1 MKNFILPFALTAL
14 LTFSEISFGAPRNYN
29 APTKCKKWFASWC
42 TPPDS
47 TRTGREVLLFRR
59 TFQLSEKPGSFV
71 INVSADNRF
80 RLFVNGVSVA
90 VGPARGDLEHWR
102 YDTLDI
108 GGHLKKGKNSIAAIV
123 WNYASQAPIA
133 QITFES
139 GFVLDGATKA
149 EEFVATP
156 AGWKAKKSEAFSD
169 AENRCAMYTGPG
181 EKLDAS
187 KYDRGWTLPN
197 FDDSAWPDAVKT
209 RDALS
214 PAGRDGENAGWS
226 LIPREIPQLEETPAR
241 FSKIRKFSGSGKPAD
256 FINGEKFT
264 LPANSECSIII
275 DNGILTNAY
284 PRLITN
290 RGAGSEIKVAYAEAL
305 YDERGLKGDRNSVE
319 GRHFRPP
326 MPSDIFLPDG
336 GPFEFSTLW
345 WRTWRYVRLDIK
357 TANEPLDIE
366 DFYGI
371 FTGYPFR
378 EEGYFKSSDAS
389 AGKIWDTAWRT
400 ARLCALETYIDCP
413 YYEQLQ
419 YAGDTRIQ
427 ALISLY
433 VSGDD
438 RLMRKAIADFDWSR
452 GSNGLVKSRHPSRI
466 RQYIP
471 PFALYW
477 VQMLDD
483 FARHR
488 DDPEFVREHI
498 DGARAVFRWY
508 LRQIDPDTGM
518 LFPQLPYWNF
528 VDWSKAPE
536 WNGGYAPETQ
546 TAASAINSLHL
557 AYALKCGANLMRHMG
572 MEKEAGEYAQKSRE
586 IAAAVRKRCYD
597 ESRGLFMNYAG
608 AARSS
613 QHANIMGILSGAAEP
628 GERRALIG
636 KILSD
641 PALDQCT
648 LYYRFYLAEAMRMA
662 GEGDKYFSQLEP
674 WKKMLDRGLT
684 TFAEKPD
691 PTRSDCHAWSS
702 SPNYHLLSLVAGVT
716 PAEYGFKSVRIEPK
730 LGQLKFVEAAIPHPK
745 GKIRI
750 SLKKKGEEIGG
761 FVELP
766 EGLSGTFADGKR
778 DYPVKGGFNRI
789 GRD

>member
-1 MKNFILPFALTAL
+1 MEIFIIYSLKILYLLNTLYSMKNFILSFALTAL

-187 KYDRGWTLPN
+187 KYDRGWTLPD

-264 LPANSECSIII
+264 LPANSEYSIII
-275 DNGILTNAY
+275 DNGTLTNAY
-284 PRLITN
+284 PCLITN

-305 YDERGLKGDRNSVE
+305 YDERGLKGDGNSVE
-319 GRHFRPP
+319 GRHFRTP

-366 DFYGI
+366 DFYRI
-371 FTGYPFR
+371 FTRYPFR

-389 AGKIWDTAWRT
+389 AGK
-400 ARLCALETYIDCP
+400 
-413 YYEQLQ
+413 
-419 YAGDTRIQ
+419 
-427 ALISLY
+427 
-433 VSGDD
+433 
-438 RLMRKAIADFDWSR
+438 
-452 GSNGLVKSRHPSRI
+452 
-466 RQYIP
+466 
-471 PFALYW
+471 
-477 VQMLDD
+477 
-483 FARHR
+483 
-488 DDPEFVREHI
+488 
-498 DGARAVFRWY
+498 
-508 LRQIDPDTGM
+508 
-518 LFPQLPYWNF
+518 
-528 VDWSKAPE
+528 
-536 WNGGYAPETQ
+536 
-546 TAASAINSLHL
+546 
-557 AYALKCGANLMRHMG
+557 
-572 MEKEAGEYAQKSRE
+572 
-586 IAAAVRKRCYD
+586 RCYD

-608 AARSS
+608 SARSS

-702 SPNYHLLSLVAGVT
+702 YHLLSLVCGVT

>member
-1 MKNFILPFALTAL
+1 MEIFIIYSLKILYLLNTLYSMKNFILSFALTAL

-187 KYDRGWTLPN
+187 KYDRGWTLPD

-275 DNGILTNAY
+275 DNGTLTNAY
-284 PRLITN
+284 PCLITN

-305 YDERGLKGDRNSVE
+305 YDERGLKGDGNSVE
-319 GRHFRPP
+319 GRHFRTP

-389 AGKIWDTAWRT
+389 AGK
-400 ARLCALETYIDCP
+400 
-413 YYEQLQ
+413 
-419 YAGDTRIQ
+419 
-427 ALISLY
+427 
-433 VSGDD
+433 
-438 RLMRKAIADFDWSR
+438 
-452 GSNGLVKSRHPSRI
+452 
-466 RQYIP
+466 
-471 PFALYW
+471 
-477 VQMLDD
+477 
-483 FARHR
+483 
-488 DDPEFVREHI
+488 
-498 DGARAVFRWY
+498 
-508 LRQIDPDTGM
+508 
-518 LFPQLPYWNF
+518 
-528 VDWSKAPE
+528 
-536 WNGGYAPETQ
+536 
-546 TAASAINSLHL
+546 
-557 AYALKCGANLMRHMG
+557 
-572 MEKEAGEYAQKSRE
+572 
-586 IAAAVRKRCYD
+586 RCYD

-608 AARSS
+608 
-613 QHANIMGILSGAAEP
+613 
-628 GERRALIG
+628 
-636 KILSD
+636 
-641 PALDQCT
+641 
-648 LYYRFYLAEAMRMA
+648 
-662 GEGDKYFSQLEP
+662 
-674 WKKMLDRGLT
+674 
-684 TFAEKPD
+684 
-691 PTRSDCHAWSS
+691 
-702 SPNYHLLSLVAGVT
+702 
-716 PAEYGFKSVRIEPK
+716 
-730 LGQLKFVEAAIPHPK
+730 
-745 GKIRI
+745 
-750 SLKKKGEEIGG
+750 
-761 FVELP
+761 
-766 EGLSGTFADGKR
+766 
-778 DYPVKGGFNRI
+778 
-789 GRD
+789 

>member
-1 MKNFILPFALTAL
+1 MKNFILSFALTAL

-187 KYDRGWTLPN
+187 KYDRGWTLPD

-264 LPANSECSIII
+264 LPANSEYSIII
-275 DNGILTNAY
+275 DNGTLTNAY
-284 PRLITN
+284 PCLITN

-305 YDERGLKGDRNSVE
+305 YDERGLKGDGNSVE
-319 GRHFRPP
+319 GRHFRTP

-389 AGKIWDTAWRT
+389 AGK
-400 ARLCALETYIDCP
+400 
-413 YYEQLQ
+413 
-419 YAGDTRIQ
+419 
-427 ALISLY
+427 
-433 VSGDD
+433 
-438 RLMRKAIADFDWSR
+438 
-452 GSNGLVKSRHPSRI
+452 
-466 RQYIP
+466 
-471 PFALYW
+471 
-477 VQMLDD
+477 
-483 FARHR
+483 
-488 DDPEFVREHI
+488 
-498 DGARAVFRWY
+498 
-508 LRQIDPDTGM
+508 
-518 LFPQLPYWNF
+518 
-528 VDWSKAPE
+528 
-536 WNGGYAPETQ
+536 
-546 TAASAINSLHL
+546 
-557 AYALKCGANLMRHMG
+557 
-572 MEKEAGEYAQKSRE
+572 
-586 IAAAVRKRCYD
+586 RCYD

-648 LYYRFYLAEAMRMA
+648 IYYRFYLAEAMRMA

>member
-1 MKNFILPFALTAL
+1 MKNFILSFALTAL

-187 KYDRGWTLPN
+187 KYDRGWTLPD

-264 LPANSECSIII
+264 LPANSEYSIII
-275 DNGILTNAY
+275 DNGTLTNAY
-284 PRLITN
+284 PCLITN

-305 YDERGLKGDRNSVE
+305 YDERGLKGDGNSVE
-319 GRHFRPP
+319 GRHFRTP

-389 AGKIWDTAWRT
+389 AGK
-400 ARLCALETYIDCP
+400 
-413 YYEQLQ
+413 
-419 YAGDTRIQ
+419 
-427 ALISLY
+427 
-433 VSGDD
+433 
-438 RLMRKAIADFDWSR
+438 
-452 GSNGLVKSRHPSRI
+452 
-466 RQYIP
+466 
-471 PFALYW
+471 
-477 VQMLDD
+477 
-483 FARHR
+483 
-488 DDPEFVREHI
+488 
-498 DGARAVFRWY
+498 
-508 LRQIDPDTGM
+508 
-518 LFPQLPYWNF
+518 
-528 VDWSKAPE
+528 
-536 WNGGYAPETQ
+536 
-546 TAASAINSLHL
+546 
-557 AYALKCGANLMRHMG
+557 
-572 MEKEAGEYAQKSRE
+572 
-586 IAAAVRKRCYD
+586 RCYD

-608 AARSS
+608 SARSS

>member
-1 MKNFILPFALTAL
+1 MKNFILSFALTAL

-187 KYDRGWTLPN
+187 KYDRGWTLPD

-264 LPANSECSIII
+264 LPANSEYSIII
-275 DNGILTNAY
+275 DNGTLTNAY
-284 PRLITN
+284 PCLITN

-305 YDERGLKGDRNSVE
+305 YDERGLKGDGNSVE
-319 GRHFRPP
+319 GRHFRTP

-366 DFYGI
+366 DFYRI
-371 FTGYPFR
+371 FTRYPFR

-389 AGKIWDTAWRT
+389 AGK
-400 ARLCALETYIDCP
+400 
-413 YYEQLQ
+413 
-419 YAGDTRIQ
+419 
-427 ALISLY
+427 
-433 VSGDD
+433 
-438 RLMRKAIADFDWSR
+438 
-452 GSNGLVKSRHPSRI
+452 
-466 RQYIP
+466 
-471 PFALYW
+471 
-477 VQMLDD
+477 
-483 FARHR
+483 
-488 DDPEFVREHI
+488 
-498 DGARAVFRWY
+498 
-508 LRQIDPDTGM
+508 
-518 LFPQLPYWNF
+518 
-528 VDWSKAPE
+528 
-536 WNGGYAPETQ
+536 
-546 TAASAINSLHL
+546 
-557 AYALKCGANLMRHMG
+557 
-572 MEKEAGEYAQKSRE
+572 
-586 IAAAVRKRCYD
+586 RCYD

-608 AARSS
+608 SARSS

-702 SPNYHLLSLVAGVT
+702 YHLLSLVCGVT

>member
-1 MKNFILPFALTAL
+1 MEIFIIYSLKILYLLNTLYSMKNFILSFALTAL

-187 KYDRGWTLPN
+187 KYGRGWTLPD

-264 LPANSECSIII
+264 LPANSEYSIII
-275 DNGILTNAY
+275 DNGTLTNAY
-284 PRLITN
+284 PCLITN

-305 YDERGLKGDRNSVE
+305 YDERGLKGDGNSVE
-319 GRHFRPP
+319 GRHFRTP

-366 DFYGI
+366 DFYRI
-371 FTGYPFR
+371 FTRYPFR

-389 AGKIWDTAWRT
+389 AGK
-400 ARLCALETYIDCP
+400 
-413 YYEQLQ
+413 
-419 YAGDTRIQ
+419 
-427 ALISLY
+427 
-433 VSGDD
+433 
-438 RLMRKAIADFDWSR
+438 
-452 GSNGLVKSRHPSRI
+452 
-466 RQYIP
+466 
-471 PFALYW
+471 
-477 VQMLDD
+477 
-483 FARHR
+483 
-488 DDPEFVREHI
+488 
-498 DGARAVFRWY
+498 
-508 LRQIDPDTGM
+508 
-518 LFPQLPYWNF
+518 
-528 VDWSKAPE
+528 
-536 WNGGYAPETQ
+536 
-546 TAASAINSLHL
+546 
-557 AYALKCGANLMRHMG
+557 
-572 MEKEAGEYAQKSRE
+572 
-586 IAAAVRKRCYD
+586 RCYD

-608 AARSS
+608 SARSS

>member
-1 MKNFILPFALTAL
+1 MKNFILSFALTAL

-187 KYDRGWTLPN
+187 KYGRGWTLPD

-264 LPANSECSIII
+264 LPANSEYSIII
-275 DNGILTNAY
+275 DNGTLTNAY
-284 PRLITN
+284 PCLITN

-305 YDERGLKGDRNSVE
+305 YDERGLKGDGNSVE
-319 GRHFRPP
+319 GRHFRTP

-366 DFYGI
+366 DFYRI
-371 FTGYPFR
+371 FTRYPFR

-389 AGKIWDTAWRT
+389 AGK
-400 ARLCALETYIDCP
+400 
-413 YYEQLQ
+413 
-419 YAGDTRIQ
+419 
-427 ALISLY
+427 
-433 VSGDD
+433 
-438 RLMRKAIADFDWSR
+438 
-452 GSNGLVKSRHPSRI
+452 
-466 RQYIP
+466 
-471 PFALYW
+471 
-477 VQMLDD
+477 
-483 FARHR
+483 
-488 DDPEFVREHI
+488 
-498 DGARAVFRWY
+498 
-508 LRQIDPDTGM
+508 
-518 LFPQLPYWNF
+518 
-528 VDWSKAPE
+528 
-536 WNGGYAPETQ
+536 
-546 TAASAINSLHL
+546 
-557 AYALKCGANLMRHMG
+557 
-572 MEKEAGEYAQKSRE
+572 
-586 IAAAVRKRCYD
+586 RCYD

-608 AARSS
+608 SARSS

>member
-1 MKNFILPFALTAL
+1 
-14 LTFSEISFGAPRNYN
+14 
-29 APTKCKKWFASWC
+29 
-42 TPPDS
+42 
-47 TRTGREVLLFRR
+47 
-59 TFQLSEKPGSFV
+59 
-71 INVSADNRF
+71 
-80 RLFVNGVSVA
+80 
-90 VGPARGDLEHWR
+90 
-102 YDTLDI
+102 
-108 GGHLKKGKNSIAAIV
+108 
-123 WNYASQAPIA
+123 
-133 QITFES
+133 
-139 GFVLDGATKA
+139 
-149 EEFVATP
+149 
-156 AGWKAKKSEAFSD
+156 
-169 AENRCAMYTGPG
+169 
-181 EKLDAS
+181 
-187 KYDRGWTLPN
+187 
-197 FDDSAWPDAVKT
+197 
-209 RDALS
+209 
-214 PAGRDGENAGWS
+214 
-226 LIPREIPQLEETPAR
+226 
-241 FSKIRKFSGSGKPAD
+241 
-256 FINGEKFT
+256 
-264 LPANSECSIII
+264 
-275 DNGILTNAY
+275 
-284 PRLITN
+284 
-290 RGAGSEIKVAYAEAL
+290 
-305 YDERGLKGDRNSVE
+305 
-319 GRHFRPP
+319 

-488 DDPEFVREHI
+488 DDSEFVREHI

-648 LYYRFYLAEAMRMA
+648 IYYRFYLAEAMRMA